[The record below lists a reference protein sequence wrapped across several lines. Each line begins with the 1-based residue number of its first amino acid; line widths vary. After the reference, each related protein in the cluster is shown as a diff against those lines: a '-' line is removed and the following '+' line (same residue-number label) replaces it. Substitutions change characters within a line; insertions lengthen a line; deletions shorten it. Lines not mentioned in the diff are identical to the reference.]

1 MRIMPQQNDLLALS
15 RELEHLLTTRYG
27 TMLGSRD
34 LWREIGYRSPNAFR
48 QALLRGTL
56 DLPVFAVEG
65 RRGRFAL
72 ARDVAAWI
80 ARQSLSV
87 PGIERTES

>member
-1 MRIMPQQNDLLALS
+1 MPKQNDLLALS
-15 RELEHLLTTRYG
+15 TDLERQLTARYG
-27 TMLGSRD
+27 TMLGSGD

-72 ARDVAAWI
+72 VRDVAAWI
-80 ARQSLSV
+80 ARKSLNV
-87 PGIERTES
+87 PGIERTESQSE